1 MRVLIVDDEPLARTA
16 LTSLLAQR
24 GDIDEFAVAADAIE
38 ALACLEKRSFE
49 VLLVDIHMPEM
60 SGMQLVEHLHQQG
73 GPMPTVIFITA
84 HHEHALEAFEKHA
97 VDYVLKPI
105 VPARVNEALNVAARR
120 SVQER
125 AERLLGMLKDS
136 RVRGDPRSRIA
147 VKDKGRVVFVDVAE
161 IRSVEANGNYV
172 LLQQKAG
179 SYVLRETI
187 GDIAEKLA
195 PHGFVRIHRS
205 VLVNRQFVASIESD
219 VGSEYILRIQGGKEY
234 HVTRTYRRNLQE
246 LADCWMGSGPFSVD

>member
-1 MRVLIVDDEPLARTA
+1 MRILIVDDEPLARTA
-16 LTSLLAQR
+16 LTALIAQR
-24 GDIDEFAVAADAIE
+24 VDVDEFAVAADAIE
-38 ALACLEKRSFE
+38 ALACLAKRSFE
-49 VLLVDIHMPEM
+49 VLLVDIQMPEM
-60 SGMQLVEHLHQQG
+60 SGMQLIEHLSKQG
-73 GPMPTVIFITA
+73 GPMPSVIFITA
-84 HHEHALEAFEKHA
+84 HHEHAVEAFEKHA

-136 RVRGDPRSRIA
+136 KARGDQHGRIA
-147 VKDKGRVVFVDVAE
+147 VKDKGRVVFVDVGE

-187 GDIAEKLA
+187 ADIADKLA

-205 VLVNRQFVASIESD
+205 VLVNRQYVASIESG
-219 VGSEYILRIQGGKEY
+219 VGSEYILRIHGGREY

-246 LADCWMGSGPFSVD
+246 LADCWVGSGTFHID